1 MSKLLV
7 ETNEGVRTLIFN
19 RPETKNAFDAELWGL
34 FRDALNSAS
43 DDPDISS
50 VVVTGSSNTFS
61 SGVDLSSM
69 MGDGGAE
76 YEEPFETCIDALINF
91 KKPLIAAVE
100 GAAVGGGATILL
112 HFDAVFIAPNAKI
125 RYPFSDLGLAPEV
138 GSSFLLF
145 HQILHDKLNIPASA
159 RASVGIYNTKED
171 LDQLNESINNCKKI
185 FNL

>member
-50 VVVTGSSNTFS
+50 VIVTGSSNTFS

-91 KKPLIAAVE
+91 KKPLIMSFF
-100 GAAVGGGATILL
+100 ILVL
-112 HFDAVFIAPNAKI
+112 
-125 RYPFSDLGLAPEV
+125 L
-138 GSSFLLF
+138 SSLILF
-145 HQILHDKLNIPASA
+145 FRN
-159 RASVGIYNTKED
+159 
-171 LDQLNESINNCKKI
+171 
-185 FNL
+185 